1 MDLERVDNLIDELG
15 QAMLGCG
22 DVEYGYLHRIRGA
35 LHEYAE
41 AMRKIGP
48 GQPRAGYQEKELKP

>member
-1 MDLERVDNLIDELG
+1 MDLERVEKLIDEFG
-15 QAMLGCG
+15 DDMLRCG

-48 GQPRAGYQEKELKP
+48 GTPRAGYQEKELKA